1 VRDQADSLERA
12 GFIRVRRERRSDGSV
27 RIFYAPGL
35 VTLAALAN
43 FVERFPRD
51 RAKAL
56 RPDLPLGRT
65 VERTATHPPESSAA
79 TPPEVASVELRD
91 QDQIK

>member
-12 GFIRVRRERRSDGSV
+12 GFIRVRRERRTNGSV

-51 RAKAL
+51 RAKVL
-56 RPDLPLGRT
+56 RTGVPSPRT
-65 VERTATHPPESSAA
+65 VEPTATHPPENHAGGPVV
-79 TPPEVASVELRD
+79 T
-91 QDQIK
+91 KN